1 MLDVAKISYSIS
13 KRKLFE
19 DASFKIPPGYHVGLV
34 GKNGIGKTTLFNLI
48 DKSLGLDEGS
58 INIQKGKKLSV
69 LQQEIPPSN
78 LSILDYVINSD
89 SETQDLIYEFETS
102 TDQNRIMELSSILDD
117 LGAFKDNWKASYIL
131 SGLGFH
137 KDEHSKKLS
146 ELSGGWRNRV
156 GLAAA
161 LYSNPDLLLLDE
173 PTNHLDFES
182 VVWFENFLRDFSG
195 TFIMIS
201 HDRQVLNNTVDHILH
216 VDNLNLQLYTGN
228 YDQFESQLAQKNLA
242 QDALYKKQQRFKNN
256 VLKYVNKF
264 GAKATK
270 AKQAQSRLRALEKL
284 DLVDAVISERSITF
298 TFPQAK
304 NLGSSMLLIN
314 HVDAGYDESVILKD
328 INLSVSNDSRIALVG
343 ANGNG
348 KSTLIKL
355 ISGNINPMKGQ
366 IIRNKNLKIGYFAQH
381 QTDELDINRTAYE
394 VLSDLD
400 PEKPDLFIR
409 GVLGRFGFDKDKSET
424 KIEKLSGGEKT
435 RLLFCIMSYH
445 SPDLLL
451 LDEPTNHLDIDSRIS
466 LINSLNDFEGAIIL
480 VSHDND
486 IIEKVTDQ
494 ILVVK
499 DGKVEPFFDDLT
511 NYKEYV
517 KDQFESSKNKKK
529 NQTNKN
535 NKKIKKIEIQI
546 NKLVN
551 NKENLEKEMAD
562 PSNLDKFEILSDLSL
577 KYEQINAEIKEL
589 EKEWIDENG

>member
-529 NQTNKN
+529 SQKNKN

-577 KYEQINAEIKEL
+577 KYEQINAEIKNL